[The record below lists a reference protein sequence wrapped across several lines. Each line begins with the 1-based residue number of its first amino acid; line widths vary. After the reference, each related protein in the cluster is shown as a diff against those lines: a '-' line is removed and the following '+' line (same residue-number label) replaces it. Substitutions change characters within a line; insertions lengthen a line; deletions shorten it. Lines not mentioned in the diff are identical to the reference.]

1 MSMVFLKGIKY
12 NIFEERQKRRKA
24 EKEEYNLKANEF
36 DDKNLDDIKLDL
48 LELTESEYKDEINNY
63 FRNYARDKMFE
74 SMFKK

>member
-48 LELTESEYKDEINNY
+48 FELTESEYKDEINNY
-63 FRNYARDKMFE
+63 FRNYVRDKIFE